1 MSQVKH
7 LLTFDPGKSSG
18 IALGTYSDTEPYRLV
33 KVWQIS
39 GGIQGLLEWL
49 DQHWDTERKAWKSSG
64 EAYIDEGHFL
74 TVVAEK
80 FVPIPGGGFNQG
92 LDSSLPLVGEGV
104 LIGRGLMPPYTPS
117 EKRWQRANAQYRQ
130 GGKDR
135 ADKRKKSRAFLKKH
149 NMYFTGKQ
157 LGQPDSEDA
166 MSATLHALN
175 YMTHVLHHKPTWD
188 EYYAQED

>member
-92 LDSSLPLVGEGV
+92 LDSSLPLVGEGFS
-104 LIGRGLMPPYTPS
+104 LAEDLCPHTHPQRNGGSELTHNTAKEEKTGQISGRKAGLSSKNT
-117 EKRWQRANAQYRQ
+117 
-130 GGKDR
+130 
-135 ADKRKKSRAFLKKH
+135 
-149 NMYFTGKQ
+149 TC
-157 LGQPDSEDA
+157 
-166 MSATLHALN
+166 TLPVN
-175 YMTHVLHHKPTWD
+175 N
-188 EYYAQED
+188 